1 MQKVDGVEKV
11 DVRLN
16 QGLTVLDLKPGN
28 KITLSQLRSVI
39 RNNGFVSKEAALIA
53 MGTAEGEGFR
63 VAGTGEL
70 LKTSE
75 KPAAITGGSWRM
87 TVPAK

>member
-1 MQKVDGVEKV
+1 MRKVDGVDRV

-39 RNNGFVSKEAALIA
+39 RNNGFVSKEAAIVA
-53 MGTAEGEGFR
+53 TGNAEGEGFR

-75 KPAAITGGSWRM
+75 TPTATADGRWRL

>member
-39 RNNGFVSKEAALIA
+39 RNNGFVSKEAALVA
-53 MGTAEGEGFR
+53 TGSAEGEGFR

-70 LKTSE
+70 LTTSE
-75 KPAAITGGSWRM
+75 KPTATTGGSWRM